1 MKITIQGQD
10 YTRAL
15 DAAHPLTIARKL
27 NEPSVCR
34 LSLSLPADGSLA
46 VPACNQQVAVTGD
59 DGTHYFSGYLA
70 VSPLPEYAG
79 LALQGP
85 RSRIALEAIGS
96 ELLQRAESAGTPAEV
111 TPATIPGMVHTL
123 SEAAGTLNLA
133 GLALSSAD
141 HRLLAND
148 VTVCGEHEPVAYATE
163 YFRGDGVTTQFYLAE
178 DPYLPPT
185 AKTTL
190 IQELF
195 NESAIDERRWV
206 NSGSGGYL
214 ALGGGGLTMN
224 GGRGSDGDTMLLWLD
239 PIEMGGT
246 LLLEATGITL
256 TAGSTGIL
264 PGLFTGVMNLAACVA
279 GFQATVDSGTGAV
292 VVQPVMQGIAAGSSF
307 TLDPASQYTLRIRVH
322 CPEAHRSLALY
333 ESFDGVTVH
342 SYGGG
347 TNAAPAKMLFEIQ
360 EVVDGVAAMP
370 VVLLDGS
377 IGSLPP
383 SCKLAAASSRNLH
396 GVMRSLCLYDL
407 GSGWVTTTLGRGTP
421 ATRRVGALAHSAE
434 CDVERG
440 GKLVFFTGFTPA
452 LGELIAVSY
461 RTTGRAVGRALN
473 AAGQAALMA
482 AGLPPVSQWMGTVT
496 TPAARCAQDCRNA
509 AQALTDAA
517 ASAGALWKGSYKTTS
532 AALDADVM
540 PGDALSIDAT
550 SPATAVQIIVRSVEL
565 RYRASL
571 PDLIEY
577 AIDFSNEWANELA
590 IATSETLPDDAWLP
604 APLEL
609 APLDSLSALAVTAL
623 SGSTVTVDAGATAPT
638 GGGFEVRRRDFV
650 FAPCT
655 DVDLVMRSAT
665 ATMSFTRIA
674 ASDRFYVRMYDSAM
688 PPNYSEFSAALFFN
702 LPLSM

>member
-264 PGLFTGVMNLAACVA
+264 PGLFTGVMN
-279 GFQATVDSGTGAV
+279 Q
-292 VVQPVMQGIAAGSSF
+292 
-307 TLDPASQYTLRIRVH
+307 
-322 CPEAHRSLALY
+322 
-333 ESFDGVTVH
+333 
-342 SYGGG
+342 
-347 TNAAPAKMLFEIQ
+347 
-360 EVVDGVAAMP
+360 
-370 VVLLDGS
+370 
-377 IGSLPP
+377 IG
-383 SCKLAAASSRNLH
+383 REH
-396 GVMRSLCLYDL
+396 V
-407 GSGWVTTTLGRGTP
+407 
-421 ATRRVGALAHSAE
+421 
-434 CDVERG
+434 
-440 GKLVFFTGFTPA
+440 
-452 LGELIAVSY
+452 
-461 RTTGRAVGRALN
+461 
-473 AAGQAALMA
+473 
-482 AGLPPVSQWMGTVT
+482 
-496 TPAARCAQDCRNA
+496 
-509 AQALTDAA
+509 
-517 ASAGALWKGSYKTTS
+517 
-532 AALDADVM
+532 
-540 PGDALSIDAT
+540 
-550 SPATAVQIIVRSVEL
+550 
-565 RYRASL
+565 
-571 PDLIEY
+571 
-577 AIDFSNEWANELA
+577 
-590 IATSETLPDDAWLP
+590 
-604 APLEL
+604 
-609 APLDSLSALAVTAL
+609 
-623 SGSTVTVDAGATAPT
+623 
-638 GGGFEVRRRDFV
+638 
-650 FAPCT
+650 
-655 DVDLVMRSAT
+655 
-665 ATMSFTRIA
+665 
-674 ASDRFYVRMYDSAM
+674 
-688 PPNYSEFSAALFFN
+688 
-702 LPLSM
+702 